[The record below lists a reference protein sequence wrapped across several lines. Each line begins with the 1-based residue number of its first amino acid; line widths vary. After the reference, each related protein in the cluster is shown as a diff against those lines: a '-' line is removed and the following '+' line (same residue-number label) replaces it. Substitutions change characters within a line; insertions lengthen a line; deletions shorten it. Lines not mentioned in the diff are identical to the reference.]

1 VSGRDER
8 EARARFQERYA
19 VPTGSVNARI
29 EQSVIGA
36 VWGANGYTTLDQ
48 AIELGCRLELAPG
61 RRLLDVGTGRGWP
74 GLYLAAR
81 TGCTIVGTDMPIGA
95 LAIAARRARAEG
107 IGERVSLLAA
117 AGAEQPFRSGSF
129 DAVVHTDVLC

>member
-8 EARARFQERYA
+8 EARAHFQERYA
-19 VPTGSVNARI
+19 VPTGGVNERI

-48 AIELGCRLELAPG
+48 ANDLGCRLDLAPG

-81 TGCTIVGTDMPIGA
+81 TGCTIVGTDMPMAA
-95 LAIAARRARAEG
+95 LVVAGRRARAEG
-107 IGERVSLLAA
+107 MGDRVSLVAA
-117 AGAEQPFRSGSF
+117 AGADQPFRPGSF